1 MIFKLNYEFVAKND
15 KAEFSINLF
24 TLDEVGITKSN
35 VMFITATRIDLETN
49 ENGEPYKIM
58 DYTTIFNG
66 LPTPKNLLKVC
77 EDDTDSAK
85 SIIEVLKRE
94 DVFELAAEYWNFDKE
109 EWEDELDDVLFHYK
123 ERVKQKR

>member
-1 MIFKLNYEFVAKND
+1 MIFKCNYEFVAKND

-24 TLDEVGITKSN
+24 TLDEVGITNSN
-35 VMFITATRIDLETN
+35 VMFITATRIDLETD
-49 ENGEPYKIM
+49 ENGELHKMM

-77 EDDTDSAK
+77 EKDVDAAK
-85 SIIEVLKRE
+85 RIIEVLKRK
-94 DVFELAAEYWNFDKE
+94 DVFKFAAEYWNFDKE

>member
-1 MIFKLNYEFVAKND
+1 MIFKCNYEFVAKND

-35 VMFITATRIDLETN
+35 VMFITVTRIDLETD
-49 ENGEPYKIM
+49 ENGELYKMM

-85 SIIEVLKRE
+85 RIIEVLKGE

-109 EWEDELDDVLFHYK
+109 EWEDELDNSLEHYMEK
-123 ERVKQKR
+123 VNK